1 MTFTD
6 TTSTH
11 HKAQK
16 HSLVGEAGRYGVASG
31 LRASA
36 RQSVNI
42 SPETM
47 ERVAKRKLASVVAGK
62 VGYNRFGALGDSGT
76 IGQHLSIKA

>member
-1 MTFTD
+1 
-6 TTSTH
+6 
-11 HKAQK
+11 
-16 HSLVGEAGRYGVASG
+16 
-31 LRASA
+31 
-36 RQSVNI
+36 
-42 SPETM
+42 M